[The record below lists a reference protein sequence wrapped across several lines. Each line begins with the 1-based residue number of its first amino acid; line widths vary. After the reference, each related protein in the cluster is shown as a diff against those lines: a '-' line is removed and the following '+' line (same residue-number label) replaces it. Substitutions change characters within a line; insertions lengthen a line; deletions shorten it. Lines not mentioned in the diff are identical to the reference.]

1 LQTGARIWNEIV
13 KEIGI
18 NISST
23 HFSLLHQF
31 HEILGII
38 LEIPESTHWKWI
50 TTNKNAAD
58 DDTQ

>member
-1 LQTGARIWNEIV
+1 V

-18 NISST
+18 DISST

-38 LEIPESTHWKWI
+38 LKITESTHRKWI
-50 TTNKNAAD
+50 TKKANVAD
-58 DDTQ
+58 DATQ